1 VSLRSVLRFAGR
13 VIVVAT
19 VLAFVTIVAIQYSRI
34 VHRNIVLAHSLNDVN
49 SDIAKLKAQREQR
62 LGTIR
67 RLEDPHGAIPEIHDR
82 LHLTMPN
89 ESIIYIKGHTAPP
102 EPAP

>member
-1 VSLRSVLRFAGR
+1 MSPRSVMRFAGR
-13 VIVVAT
+13 VIVVVT

-49 SDIAKLKAQREQR
+49 RDVATLKAQRERR

-89 ESIIYIKGHTAPP
+89 ESIIYVKGHTQ
-102 EPAP
+102 